1 MSPDVPT
8 SNNSHD
14 HGTPASGAPQFAF
27 GLDRS
32 IVLGAGNSVRYAV
45 FSVTAPSA
53 PRRAAAIR
61 PPLNLALV
69 VDASGSMAG
78 APLRA
83 ACEGAAS
90 VIERLGE
97 QDHLSLVSFA
107 SDVVVHL
114 SAVRLDAAGKALA
127 KAALRELDTRGSTD
141 LAAGWLAGCEA
152 VATRQAF
159 VAAAER
165 NHVVVLSDGHA
176 NQGIVDPVQLAK
188 HAGELRARGVLTS
201 TVGIG
206 TGYSPVQ
213 LQAISEAG
221 GGRMHDAERPEE
233 IAEVLLAELADTLAT
248 TVEQL
253 QLALHL
259 PPLVHAEV
267 YGTAP
272 ASHVAGEYRVL
283 LGSVLDS
290 ATRQLVV
297 KLTFPA
303 GVEGATLELG
313 ATASWRNPVD
323 GTDHV
328 QVLPSC
334 TLRHGS
340 GRECAEQPRDLE
352 RARTVLA
359 QWQSHVLHQAM
370 VHNQRRELVEAVAFV
385 QRELHHFSRYCRGIP
400 GAESLLQTLDDYLRS
415 VGHLQD
421 AVTAK
426 EMLLASYKRGRGE
439 VDRRSMM
446 RASLEDQVR
455 GMFGRQAPR

>member
-1 MSPDVPT
+1 MSPNDSFVPDSQNPDT
-8 SNNSHD
+8 RAED
-14 HGTPASGAPQFAF
+14 RPRFGF

-45 FSVTAPSA
+45 FSVTAPTA
-53 PRRAAAIR
+53 PQRAAESR

-78 APLRA
+78 APLQA
-83 ACEGAAS
+83 ACEGAAR

-107 SDVVVHL
+107 TDVVVHL

-127 KAALRELDTRGSTD
+127 TAALRELRTRGSTD

-159 VAAAER
+159 VATAER

-176 NQGIVDPVQLAK
+176 NQGIVDPEQLAL

-213 LQAISEAG
+213 LQVISEAG

-253 QLALHL
+253 QLALRL
-259 PPLVHAEV
+259 PPLVRAEV

-272 ASHVAGEYRVL
+272 VSHVAGEYRIL
-283 LGSVLDS
+283 LGAVLS
-290 ATRQLVV
+290 AATRQVVV

-303 GVEGATLELG
+303 GVEGTALELG

-323 GTDHV
+323 GTEQV
-328 QVLPSC
+328 QVLSSC

-340 GRECAEQPRDLE
+340 GRECAEQPRDLD
-352 RARTVLA
+352 RARIVLA
-359 QWQSHVLHQAM
+359 QWQAHVLHQAM
-370 VHNQRRELVEAVAFV
+370 VRNQRGALLEAVEFV
-385 QRELHHFSRYCRGIP
+385 RGELHHFARYCRGIP
-400 GAESLLQTLDDYLRS
+400 EAESLLRTLNELLHS
-415 VGHLQD
+415 IGHRQD

-439 VDRRSMM
+439 SDRRSMM
-446 RASLEDQVR
+446 RASLEEQVR
-455 GMFGRQAPR
+455 GMSGFRHPL

>member
-1 MSPDVPT
+1 MSPNRSPSPD
-8 SNNSHD
+8 SHD
-14 HGTPASGAPQFAF
+14 HDSRAHEGPRLAF
-27 GLDRS
+27 GLDRD

-45 FSVTAPSA
+45 FSVTAPAA
-53 PRRAAAIR
+53 PQRTEPR

-78 APLRA
+78 APLHA
-83 ACEGAAS
+83 ACEGAAR
-90 VIERLGE
+90 VIEQLGE

-114 SAVRLDAAGKALA
+114 SAVRLDAQGKALA
-127 KAALRELDTRGSTD
+127 TSALRELRTRGSTD
-141 LAAGWLAGCEA
+141 LGAGWLAGCEA

-159 VAAAER
+159 VATAER

-176 NQGIVDPVQLAK
+176 NQGIVDPVQLVL

-253 QLALHL
+253 QLALQL
-259 PPLVHAEV
+259 PPLVRAEV

-272 ASHVAGEYRVL
+272 VSHVAGEYRIL
-283 LGSVLDS
+283 LGSVLAS

-313 ATASWRNPVD
+313 ATATWRDPVAC
-323 GTDHV
+323 TDHV
-328 QVLPSC
+328 RALPSV

-340 GRECAEQPRDLE
+340 VRECVEQPRDLD
-352 RARTVLA
+352 RARVVLA
-359 QWQSHVLHQAM
+359 QWQAHVLHQAM
-370 VHNQRRELVEAVAFV
+370 VRNQRGELRGAVEFV
-385 QRELHHFSRYCRGIP
+385 QRELHHFTRYCRGIP
-400 GAESLLQTLDDYLRS
+400 EAETLLRTLNEYLHS
-415 VGHLQD
+415 VGHHQD

-439 VDRRSMM
+439 SDRRSMM
-446 RASLEDQVR
+446 RGSLEDQVR
-455 GMFGRQAPR
+455 GMSGFRPPR